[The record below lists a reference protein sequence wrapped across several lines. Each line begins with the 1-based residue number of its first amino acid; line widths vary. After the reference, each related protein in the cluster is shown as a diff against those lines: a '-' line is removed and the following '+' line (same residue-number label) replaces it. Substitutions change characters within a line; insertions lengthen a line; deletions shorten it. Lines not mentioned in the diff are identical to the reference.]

1 MVNGLVAS
9 AVEFAYPGGAPVLG
23 GVDVTLAPGE
33 LVFLVGPNGSGKSTL
48 LKLFSGLLAPTRGT
62 VRLEGQALDALT
74 PRVRA
79 RRIALVPQ
87 ALHALPD
94 ARVADF
100 VAGGRYAHGPR
111 FGHVL
116 GRARPEDAEAVARAL
131 HEADAHELTA
141 RALGE
146 LSLGQFQRVLV
157 ARALAQ
163 EAPYLLLDEPTAA
176 LDPDHQVRLL
186 LLVERLV
193 AAGRAALV
201 VTHELSLAS
210 RFASRA
216 LVLAAGRVVA
226 SGSAGEVFRR
236 EVLGPV
242 FGPHLVLAPAP
253 DGSGRNLVVP
263 WPRGGET
270 RGGER

>member
-1 MVNGLVAS
+1 MVTGLA
-9 AVEFAYPGGAPVLG
+9 ARALEFAYPGGAPVLA
-23 GVDVTLAPGE
+23 GVDLALVPGE

-48 LKLFSGLLAPTRGT
+48 LKLLAGLVAPTRGT
-62 VRLEGQALDALT
+62 VTLCGAALATLG
-74 PRVRA
+74 PRA
-79 RRIALVPQ
+79 RARQLALVPQ
-87 ALHALPD
+87 ALRALPD

-100 VAGGRYAHGPR
+100 VGGGRYAHGPR
-111 FGHVL
+111 FEPLL
-116 GRARPEDAEAVARAL
+116 GRARPADAAAVARAL
-131 HEADAHELTA
+131 DEADAGGLAE
-141 RALGE
+141 RAVGE

-210 RFASRA
+210 RFATRA
-216 LVLAAGRVVA
+216 VVLAGGRVVA
-226 SGSAGEVFRR
+226 SGGAGEVFRR
-236 EVLGPV
+236 AVLEPV

-263 WPRGGET
+263 WPCGGET
-270 RGGER
+270 GTRER